1 MNLGRD
7 GRWRWTGAPTH
18 RYDSQV
24 DLLTP
29 SRRHVRPT
37 STIRGALGA
46 GFAVVFGLWVL
57 SGYELIRSLGEV
69 EQRVTEMQEASARGV
84 ATRSTVRTNVL
95 LGSIYLRDALIDSGD
110 ISRDYYRREIQQIR
124 SEIEQLLPA
133 HLIEVELEIERRHWA
148 DLQEKLQTYWSS
160 LEVVFSPDL
169 PRNTA
174 EAASMLRRHVVPA
187 RRDVLAVVDDLSALQ
202 RLSQQRQQVEA
213 SLLYRSVRD
222 RFLRNVTGAIV
233 LGLLVAC
240 FAFWHVGRLEREIH
254 RQRLSEAYNR
264 RDLERLSARLV
275 DVQED
280 ERRNLARE
288 LHDEVGQA
296 LTAIKMEVGV
306 ALRSTAADSRA
317 RASLEEARAIAE
329 TTLQGVRDLSQ
340 LLHPS
345 MLDDFGL
352 PEALASYVRGMSK
365 RTGIRATF
373 AHSGLEGR
381 LPADVEVAIYRIVQE
396 ALTNVARHSGAHAC
410 SVGITLERGTLRLVI
425 EDDGRGLSSSGT
437 AAADRTSD
445 GARDDPGVEGRPRT
459 QRGLGLIGM
468 RERAQA
474 LAGRFVIENRAE
486 GGTRVI
492 VTLPVAASAAPDA
505 APSRV
510 AV

>member
-1 MNLGRD
+1 MTLGGD
-7 GRWRWTGAPTH
+7 GRRRWTGAPPH

-29 SRRHVRPT
+29 PRRHVRPI

-57 SGYELIRSLGEV
+57 SAYDLIRNLQDV
-69 EQRVTEMQEASARGV
+69 ERRVTDMQAAQARGTL
-84 ATRSTVRTNVL
+84 ARATVRTNVL
-95 LGSIYLRDALIDSGD
+95 LGSIYLRDALIDSGE

-124 SEIEQLLPA
+124 AEIEQLLPS
-133 HLIEVELEIERRHWA
+133 HLLDVELEIERKHWT
-148 DLQEKLQTYWSS
+148 DLQQKLQAYWTS
-160 LEVVFSPDL
+160 LELVFSPDL

-174 EAASMLRRHVVPA
+174 EAAAMLRRNVVPI
-187 RRDVLAVVDDLSALQ
+187 RGDVLAVVDNLSALQ

-213 SLLYRSVRD
+213 SLLYRSASD
-222 RFLRNVTGAIV
+222 RFLRNVAGAIV

-254 RQRLSEAYNR
+254 RQRLSEAHNR
-264 RDLERLSARLV
+264 HDLERLSARLV

-306 ALRSTAADSRA
+306 ALRSAGADPRA

-352 PEALASYVRGMSK
+352 PEALAAYLRGMSK
-365 RTGIRATF
+365 RTGIRAQLT
-373 AHSGLEGR
+373 HTGLDER
-381 LPADVEVAIYRIVQE
+381 LPSDVEVAIYRIVQE

-410 SVGITLERGTLRLVI
+410 TVSLTADRGTIRLVI
-425 EDDGRGLSSSGT
+425 EDDGRGLGRAASVAQFGSGADH
-437 AAADRTSD
+437 AAAST
-445 GARDDPGVEGRPRT
+445 P
-459 QRGLGLIGM
+459 RGLGLIGM

-474 LAGRFVIENRAE
+474 LSGRFVIENRAE

-492 VTLPVAASAAPDA
+492 VTLPVTAARAGTPAEPK
-505 APSRV
+505 RI